1 MLTDEPMKMRHDA
14 APAKVNFADP
24 SLPPPPL
31 LIPQRFRETENIL
44 LINGRDE
51 VRSQI
56 FIGRGV
62 INLSGRSPRA
72 LIKANIDL
80 KVRRIAKVENR
91 FVAKPMPRK
100 VNASP
105 EQFLPK
111 REMADFTLLPE
122 DFFTFHRL
130 PMIELDAVQEQRGDA
145 SEPKGQKGGE
155 WVLDKSQ
162 HEAK

>member
-1 MLTDEPMKMRHDA
+1 MKTRHDA
-14 APAKVNFADP
+14 APANANMTP
-24 SLPPPPL
+24 PLPPN
-31 LIPQRFRETENIL
+31 PQRIRETENIL

-51 VRSQI
+51 VRSQV

-72 LIKANIDL
+72 LIKANIDS

-105 EQFLPK
+105 EQFLPE
-111 REMADFTLLPE
+111 REMADFILLPE

-145 SEPKGQKGGE
+145 GDRKVRWGKGGFG
-155 WVLDKSQ
+155 VNLD
-162 HEAK
+162 AF